1 MWSLGCLVAKAG
13 KVAPSHIIN
22 KNQDNIGTLSE
33 GRIGKS
39 NKEQETKNCFHVG

>member
-1 MWSLGCLVAKAG
+1 MGSPGRFIAKAG
-13 KVAPSHIIN
+13 KVSPSHIIN

-33 GRIGKS
+33 GRIGKT